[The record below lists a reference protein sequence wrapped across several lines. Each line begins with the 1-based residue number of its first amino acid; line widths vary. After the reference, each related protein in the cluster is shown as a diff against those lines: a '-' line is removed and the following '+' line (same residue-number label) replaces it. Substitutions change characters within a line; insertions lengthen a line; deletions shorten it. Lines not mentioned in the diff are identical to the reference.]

1 MRRILAAALAAMAGI
16 AVAMT
21 ANAAT
26 KISLQTAMLAGSF
39 SLTYLNQVWVPKLEQ
54 MTHGNLKIE
63 ILPSQAVAPH
73 HETPSAVA
81 AGILQGDLNAIA
93 YFTGKDEGFALLG
106 DLIAG
111 YETAEQVQMFCRFG
125 GGRELLQRL
134 YDEFFPG
141 SIHVVGCGPFARE
154 ALVSSVPVRSLDDFK
169 GLNIR
174 APEGL
179 AAELLTRLGAEPAM
193 MPLPDVY
200 DALDRKTIDAADA
213 SSYANNSRLGLHKL
227 ANYRLF
233 PGIYSMPVFQF
244 TINRNVWENIGPE
257 GRAALETWYHA
268 AWTDMTR
275 AAALEDRKAVA
286 SDKAAGH
293 GIEVIEWPAAER
305 ARLREIAAEVWAEAA
320 TKSEFAK
327 AAYDA
332 HMAFMKDFGLID

>member
-1 MRRILAAALAAMAGI
+1 MRRILAAATAALACMAI
-16 AVAMT
+16 ATT

-26 KISLQTAMLAGSF
+26 KIALQTAMLADSF
-39 SLTYLNQVWVPKLEQ
+39 SLNYLNEVWVPKLEQ
-54 MTHGNLKIE
+54 MTNGALAIE

-125 GGRELLQRL
+125 GGRDVLQRI
-134 YDEFFPG
+134 YDKLFPG
-141 SIHVVGCGPFARE
+141 NIHVVGCGPFARE
-154 ALVSSVPVRSLDDFK
+154 ALVSSVPIRSLEDFE
-169 GLNIR
+169 GLRIR

-179 AAELLTRLGAEPAM
+179 TAELLARLGAEPAVL
-193 MPLPDVY
+193 PLPDVY
-200 DALDRKTIDAADA
+200 DALKRDAIDAADA
-213 SSYANNSRLGLHKL
+213 SSYANNSRLGLHDL
-227 ANYRLF
+227 AKYPLF

-244 TINRNVWENIGPE
+244 TINRTIWENIGLE
-257 GRAALETWYHA
+257 GQAALEAWYHA

-275 AAALEDRKAVA
+275 AAALEDRKAVSRDLA
-286 SDKAAGH
+286 SGR

-305 ARLREIAAEVWAEAA
+305 ARLRQIAAEVWAEAA
-320 TKSEFAK
+320 TKSEFAQ

-332 HMAFMKDFGLID
+332 HLAFMKEYGLLD